1 MLLAS
6 EFPVSLPSMNA
17 PTPAPEAQNPVQSAR
32 ELLKNL
38 QQRFEVFRTHQPL
51 SIGIDKQI
59 IALEPEINR
68 KVLRIALGLHTRSTP
83 YLKALEKAPSRF
95 DLEGKPAGEIPDE
108 HRARAGE
115 MLKER
120 FRKNAEQRKA
130 QREAQRQAEEAEKAE
145 RRRAEKLNQLAAK
158 FSRQK

>member
-1 MLLAS
+1 
-6 EFPVSLPSMNA
+6 MNA
-17 PTPAPEAQNPVQSAR
+17 PTPAPATPNPVQSAR
-32 ELLKNL
+32 ELLKGL
-38 QQRFEVFRTHQPL
+38 QERFPVFRKHLPL

-68 KVLRIALGLHTRSTP
+68 KLLRIALGLHTRSTS
-83 YLKALEKAPSRF
+83 YLKAMEKAATRF
-95 DLEGKPAGEIPDE
+95 DLEGNPSGEVPEE
-108 HRARAGE
+108 HRTRAAE

-130 QREAQRQAEEAEKAE
+130 QQEAQRKAEEAERAE